1 MDQISGIDSS
11 PICVTQQTTPH
22 IFSSSG
28 IKSIKFHL
36 TIAMSIIFILNKYKY
51 IKFFISLNY
60 FLLPMCGILGHKEAH
75 LLLNVIIKFFTP
87 FFSLSMPAPL
97 PVKMTYLILMTFFTC
112 QIQTQLKIADGFS
125 KIRSKI
131 IIQKWILGQLRAN
144 FPWKFGKSIYPCKK
158 NP

>member
-1 MDQISGIDSS
+1 MCNPTNHPPYFFFFWHQIYKIPFDNCYVYYLYYFF
-11 PICVTQQTTPH
+11 P
-22 IFSSSG
+22 
-28 IKSIKFHL
+28 
-36 TIAMSIIFILNKYKY
+36 FILNKYKY

-97 PVKMTYLILMTFFTC
+97 PVKMTYLILMAFFTC

-144 FPWKFGKSIYPCKK
+144 FPWKFGKPIYPCKK

>member
-51 IKFFISLNY
+51 IKFFY
-60 FLLPMCGILGHKEAH
+60 FSQLFSPTHVWYIRTQGGPSTFKRHNQVFHALFFLVHACPITSENDLPDFDDLFHMSNSNPVENCRWVFQNKVKNHNTKVNSRPVKGKFSMKIWKTHLPM
-75 LLLNVIIKFFTP
+75 
-87 FFSLSMPAPL
+87 
-97 PVKMTYLILMTFFTC
+97 
-112 QIQTQLKIADGFS
+112 
-125 KIRSKI
+125 
-131 IIQKWILGQLRAN
+131 
-144 FPWKFGKSIYPCKK
+144 
-158 NP
+158 

>member
-87 FFSLSMPAPL
+87 FFSFSVPAPL
-97 PVKMTYLILMTFFTC
+97 PVKMTYLILMAFFTC
-112 QIQTQLKIADGFS
+112 QIQTQLKIADGFFQNKVKNHNTKVNS
-125 KIRSKI
+125 RPVKGKFSMKI
-131 IIQKWILGQLRAN
+131 
-144 FPWKFGKSIYPCKK
+144 WKTHLPM
-158 NP
+158 